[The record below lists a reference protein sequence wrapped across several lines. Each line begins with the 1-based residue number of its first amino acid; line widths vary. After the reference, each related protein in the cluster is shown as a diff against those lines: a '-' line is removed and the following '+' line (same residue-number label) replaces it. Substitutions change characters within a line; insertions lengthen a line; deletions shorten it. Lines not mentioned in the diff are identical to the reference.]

1 MFRLVV
7 LTICFNVLVF
17 IVSAQSTETILAK
30 LGANAT
36 IPLPVSPNYRRI
48 VKNADYKDE
57 EHIYRVCNGKNKKTC
72 GFWEN
77 VKTKKKVT
85 GSTNYNKKQKALT
98 VKNLKE
104 SDFGDYMTGNK
115 KVVKNLHKLIVKG

>member
-1 MFRLVV
+1 MWILGECEGSILYFITT
-7 LTICFNVLVF
+7 LT
-17 IVSAQSTETILAK
+17 
-30 LGANAT
+30 
-36 IPLPVSPNYRRI
+36 R
-48 VKNADYKDE
+48 
-57 EHIYRVCNGKNKKTC
+57 KKY
-72 GFWEN
+72 FQ
-77 VKTKKKVT
+77 TKKKVT